1 MNATTTLE
9 QDAAAYRK
17 AVAAGANLAARD
29 IKKIMIEKQQQQQQ
43 AAQAAQAQ
51 QAAAMGPPVPPVEP
65 ESTLTSRA
73 GDVFQERKASIADT
87 LSRPVATDAGAI
99 LGTQQ
104 EGALSF
110 SDKVVR
116 TVGDLAGGFGDIAGD
131 ALMTGAAAMTPDFI
145 LEGVGNSFKA
155 IAETDAGREGMKAA
169 TEGIES
175 YNNWAKDNPDNAKYL
190 ESWFNIGAI
199 ATPPTPIPTT
209 IKGIVSD
216 AGASLQETGAAI
228 TKGGLKELQGTKNE
242 LVTAMLEP
250 TNTARIPTEDLKS
263 KGLFDTIT
271 YDPDAGYTRDN
282 IDIIAEIPKV
292 DPKKTYTYNSNVIE
306 KARQAEQKKLESI
319 LGRTPVVVES
329 DVVTQELGKRAGA
342 LLSSPEFKT
351 MDATLQKKTEVI
363 FKEAVRR
370 IQSGDGSL
378 LDLLQA
384 RRDVDAFIGRQKL
397 GLDRNQAST
406 LDLARRAVNGSLNDI
421 IAELSDN
428 VTVKQSLRKQSAMIS
443 ALDIVN
449 SKRAE
454 DGRTVIARFKQNYG
468 AYIPQTLAARAATA
482 TFAAGAF
489 MQNWPLMTAAAVSG
503 LAFAGGKAVFTP
515 EAKVL
520 LGSMVKG
527 AGDAIKA
534 AEKAGALDVV
544 EQMKADRLVLI
555 SLLNE
560 TPVENPEDE
569 E

>member
-1 MNATTTLE
+1 MAYTQQQLE
-9 QDAAAYRK
+9 QAIEDAIGAQDNKSANEL
-17 AVAAGANLAARD
+17 AGLLD
-29 IKKIMIEKQQQQQQ
+29 QQFPNR
-43 AAQAAQAQ
+43 A
-51 QAAAMGPPVPPVEP
+51 PRVSLVPTPTVEP

-73 GDVFQERKASIADT
+73 GDVFEERGSSIADT
-87 LSRPVATDAGAI
+87 LSRPVATEAGDI

-110 SDKVVR
+110 SDKLVR

-169 TEGIES
+169 TQGIES

-199 ATPPTPIPTT
+199 ATPPTPV
-209 IKGIVSD
+209 KGITSA
-216 AGASLQETGAAI
+216 AGASLQETGATL
-228 TKGGLKELQGTKNE
+228 TKNGLKSLQGTKNE

-250 TNTARIPTEDLKS
+250 TDIARIPTEDLTS
-263 KGLFDTIT
+263 KGFFDTIT
-271 YDPDAGYTRDN
+271 YDPQVGYTRDN
-282 IDIIAEIPKV
+282 IDIVSEIPEV
-292 DPKKTYTYNSNVIE
+292 NPKKSYTYNSNVIE

-329 DVVTQELGKRAGA
+329 DVVTQELGKRASA

-384 RRDVDAFIGRQKL
+384 RRDVDSFIGRQKL
-397 GLDRNQAST
+397 GLDQNQAST
-406 LDLARRAVNGSLNDI
+406 LDLARKAVNGSLNDI

-443 ALDIVN
+443 ALDIIN
-449 SKRAE
+449 PKRE
-454 DGRTVIARFKQNYG
+454 KNGRTAVARILNNFG
-468 AYIPQTLAARAATA
+468 AYLPRTPVALAATA
-482 TFAAGAF
+482 TFSAGF
-489 MQNWPLMTAAAVSG
+489 IMQNWPLMSAAAVSG
-503 LAFAGGKAVFTP
+503 ILFAGGKATFSP
-515 EAKVL
+515 EARVL
-520 LGSMVKG
+520 VGNMIKG
-527 AGDAIKA
+527 TGDAIKA

>member
-73 GDVFQERKASIADT
+73 GDVFQERKESIADT

-169 TEGIES
+169 TQGIES

-199 ATPPTPIPTT
+199 TTQATP

-216 AGASLQETGAAI
+216 AGASLQETGATL
-228 TKGGLKELQGTKNE
+228 TKNGLKSLQGTKNE

-250 TNTARIPTEDLKS
+250 TDIARIPTEDLTS
-263 KGLFDTIT
+263 KGFFDTIT
-271 YDPDAGYTRDN
+271 YDPQVGYTRDN
-282 IDIIAEIPKV
+282 IDIVAEIPEV
-292 DPKKTYTYNSNVIE
+292 NPKKSYTYNSTVIE

-319 LGRTPVVVES
+319 LGRTPVVVER

-406 LDLARRAVNGSLNDI
+406 LDLARKAVNGSLNDI

-443 ALDIVN
+443 ALDIIN
-449 SKRAE
+449 PKRE
-454 DGRTVIARFKQNYG
+454 KNGRTAVARIKNNFS
-468 AYIPQTLAARAATA
+468 AYFPQTLPARAATA
-482 TFAAGAF
+482 TFAAGF
-489 MQNWPLMTAAAVSG
+489 VLQNWPLMSAAAVSG
-503 LAFAGGKAVFTP
+503 ILFAGGKATFSP
-515 EAKVL
+515 EARVL
-520 LGSMVKG
+520 VGNMIKG
-527 AGDAIKA
+527 TGDAIKA

>member
-43 AAQAAQAQ
+43 AAQAQQAQ

-87 LSRPVATDAGAI
+87 LSRPVATEAGDI

-110 SDKVVR
+110 SDKLVR
-116 TVGDLAGGFGDIAGD
+116 TAGDLVGGFGDIAGD

-169 TEGIES
+169 TQGIES

-199 ATPPTPIPTT
+199 ATPPTPI
-209 IKGIVSD
+209 KGITSA

-228 TKGGLKELQGTKNE
+228 TKGGLKSIQGTKNE

-250 TNTARIPTEDLKS
+250 TNTAIIPTEDLKS
-263 KGLFDTIT
+263 KGFFDTIT

-306 KARQAEQKKLESI
+306 KARQAEQKKLEAI
-319 LGRTPVVVES
+319 LGRTPVVVDS
-329 DVVTQELGKRAGA
+329 DVVTQELGKRASA

-384 RRDVDAFIGRQKL
+384 RRDVDSFIGRQKL
-397 GLDRNQAST
+397 GLDQNQAST
-406 LDLARRAVNGSLNDI
+406 LDMARRAVNGSLNDI
-421 IAELSDN
+421 VAELSDN
-428 VTVKQSLRKQSAMIS
+428 VAVKQSLRKQSAMIS

-468 AYIPQTLAARAATA
+468 AFIPQTLPARAATA
-482 TFAAGAF
+482 TFAAGAIA
-489 MQNWPLMTAAAVSG
+489 QSWPIMTAAAVG
-503 LAFAGGKAVFTP
+503 YLVFPATKAVFSP
-515 EAKVL
+515 EARAM
-520 LGSMVKG
+520 LGSMIKG
-527 AGDAIKA
+527 SGDAIKA

>member
-73 GDVFQERKASIADT
+73 SDVFQERKASIADT
-87 LSRPVATDAGAI
+87 LSRPVATEAEDI

-104 EGALSF
+104 QGALSF
-110 SDKVVR
+110 SDKLVR
-116 TVGDLAGGFGDIAGD
+116 TAGDLVGGFGDIAGD

-199 ATPPTPIPTT
+199 ATPPTPI
-209 IKGIVSD
+209 KGILSD

-228 TKGGLKELQGTKNE
+228 TKGGLKSIQGTKNE

-384 RRDVDAFIGRQKL
+384 RRDVDSFIGRQKL
-397 GLDRNQAST
+397 GLDKNQAST
-406 LDLARRAVNGSLNDI
+406 LDLARKAVNGSLNDI

-468 AYIPQTLAARAATA
+468 AYIPQTLPARAATA
-482 TFAAGAF
+482 TFAAGAIA
-489 MQNWPLMTAAAVSG
+489 QSWPLMTAAAVG
-503 LAFAGGKAVFTP
+503 YLVFPATKAVFSP
-515 EAKVL
+515 EARAM
-520 LGSMVKG
+520 LGSMIKG
-527 AGDAIKA
+527 SGDAIKA
-534 AEKAGALDVV
+534 AEKAGDLDVV

>member
-87 LSRPVATDAGAI
+87 LSRPVATEAGDI

-104 EGALSF
+104 EGALPF
-110 SDKVVR
+110 SDKLVR
-116 TVGDLAGGFGDIAGD
+116 TAGDLVGGFGDIAGD

-155 IAETDAGREGMKAA
+155 ISETDAGREGMKAA
-169 TEGIES
+169 TQGIES

-199 ATPPTPIPTT
+199 ATPPTPI
-209 IKGIVSD
+209 KGILSD

-228 TKGGLKELQGTKNE
+228 TKGGLKSIQGTKNE

-263 KGLFDTIT
+263 KGFFDTIT

-319 LGRTPVVVES
+319 LGRTPVVVDS

-397 GLDRNQAST
+397 GLDKNQAST
-406 LDLARRAVNGSLNDI
+406 LDLARKAVNGSLNDI

-428 VTVKQSLRKQSAMIS
+428 VAVKQSLRKQSAMIS

-482 TFAAGAF
+482 TFAAGAIA
-489 MQNWPLMTAAAVSG
+489 QSWPIMTAAAVG
-503 LAFAGGKAVFTP
+503 YLVFPATKAVFSP

-520 LGSMVKG
+520 LGSMIKG
-527 AGDAIKA
+527 SGDAIKA
-534 AEKAGALDVV
+534 AEKSGALDVV

>member
-9 QDAAAYRK
+9 QDAAAYRRAK
-17 AVAAGANLAARD
+17 EAGANLAARD
-29 IKKIMIEKQQQQQQ
+29 IKKIMIQKQQQQQQ
-43 AAQAAQAQ
+43 SAQAAQAQ

-65 ESTLTSRA
+65 ESTLASRA
-73 GDVFQERKASIADT
+73 GDVFQERKASIAETMSQPLGFGNVTDPKNALGIGDRAT
-87 LSRPVATDAGAI
+87 MVA
-99 LGTQQ
+99 
-104 EGALSF
+104 
-110 SDKVVR
+110 
-116 TVGDLAGGFGDIAGD
+116 GDIIGGFGDITGD

-169 TEGIES
+169 AQGIES
-175 YNNWAKDNPDNAKYL
+175 YNNWAKDNRNDAKYL

-199 ATPPTPIPTT
+199 AVPATPI
-209 IKGIVSD
+209 KGVVLD

-228 TKGGLKELQGTKNE
+228 TKNGLKKIQGTKNE

-250 TNTARIPTEDLKS
+250 TNTKKLGSLDLKS
-263 KGLFDTIT
+263 EGVLFETVSYNPEI
-271 YDPDAGYTRDN
+271 GYTRDS
-282 IDIIAEIPKV
+282 IDTIAEIPEV
-292 DPKKTYTYNSNVIE
+292 NPKKTYTYNSNVIE

-319 LGRTPVVVES
+319 LGRTPVVVDS

-428 VTVKQSLRKQSAMIS
+428 VTVKESLRKQSAMIS
-443 ALDIVN
+443 ALDIIN
-449 SKRAE
+449 AKRAE
-454 DGRTVIARFKQNYG
+454 DGRTVIARIKQNYG
-468 AYIPQTLAARAATA
+468 SYIPQTLAARAATA

-489 MQNWPLMTAAAVSG
+489 MQNWPLMSAAAVG
-503 LAFAGGKAVFTP
+503 GIVFAGGKAVFSP
-515 EAKVL
+515 EARVL
-520 LGSMVKG
+520 VGNMIKGS
-527 AGDAIKA
+527 GDAIKA

-560 TPVENPEDE
+560 TPVENPEDKE
-569 E
+569 

>member
-29 IKKIMIEKQQQQQQ
+29 IKKIMIQKQQQQQQ

-73 GDVFQERKASIADT
+73 SDVFQERKASIADT

-116 TVGDLAGGFGDIAGD
+116 TGGDLAGGFGDIAGD

-145 LEGVGNSFKA
+145 LEGVGNAFKA

-169 TEGIES
+169 IQGIES

-199 ATPPTPIPTT
+199 TTQATP

-228 TKGGLKELQGTKNE
+228 TKGGLKSIQGTKNE

-263 KGLFDTIT
+263 KGFFDTIT

-282 IDIIAEIPKV
+282 IDIIAEIPEV
-292 DPKKTYTYNSNVIE
+292 NPKKTYTYNSNVIE

-406 LDLARRAVNGSLNDI
+406 LDLARKAVNGSLNDI

-428 VTVKQSLRKQSAMIS
+428 VVVKQSLRKQSAMIS

-482 TFAAGAF
+482 TFAAGAIA
-489 MQNWPLMTAAAVSG
+489 QSWPIMTAAAVSG

>member
-1 MNATTTLE
+1 MAYTQQQLE
-9 QDAAAYRK
+9 QAIEDAI
-17 AVAAGANLAARD
+17 GAQDNKSANELAD
-29 IKKIMIEKQQQQQQ
+29 LLDQQFPNR
-43 AAQAAQAQ
+43 A
-51 QAAAMGPPVPPVEP
+51 PRVSLVPTPPVEP

-73 GDVFQERKASIADT
+73 SDVFQERKESIADT

-145 LEGVGNSFKA
+145 LEGVGNAFKA

-169 TEGIES
+169 TQGIES

-199 ATPPTPIPTT
+199 ATPPTPI
-209 IKGIVSD
+209 KGIVSD

-228 TKGGLKELQGTKNE
+228 TKGGLKSIQGTKNE

-263 KGLFDTIT
+263 KGFFDTIT

-319 LGRTPVVVES
+319 LGRTPVVVDS

-384 RRDVDAFIGRQKL
+384 RRDVDSFIGRQKL

-406 LDLARRAVNGSLNDI
+406 LDLARKAVNGSLNDI

-428 VTVKQSLRKQSAMIS
+428 VAVKQSLRKQSAMIS

-468 AYIPQTLAARAATA
+468 AYIPQTFAARAATA

-520 LGSMVKG
+520 LGSMIKG

>member
-17 AVAAGANLAARD
+17 AKEAGANLAARD
-29 IKKIMIEKQQQQQQ
+29 IKKIMIQKQQQQQQ
-43 AAQAAQAQ
+43 AAQVAKAQ

-73 GDVFQERKASIADT
+73 GDVFEERKASIAETMSQPLGFGNITDPENALGISDRAT
-87 LSRPVATDAGAI
+87 MVA
-99 LGTQQ
+99 
-104 EGALSF
+104 
-110 SDKVVR
+110 
-116 TVGDLAGGFGDIAGD
+116 GDLIGGFGDITGD

-145 LEGVGNSFKA
+145 LEGVGNAFKT

-169 TEGIES
+169 TQGIES
-175 YNNWAKDNPDNAKYL
+175 YNNWAKDNRNDAKFL

-199 ATPPTPIPTT
+199 ALPATPI
-209 IKGIVSD
+209 KGVVLD

-228 TKGGLKELQGTKNE
+228 TKRGLKSIQGTKNE

-250 TNTARIPTEDLKS
+250 TNTKKLGSLDLKS
-263 KGLFDTIT
+263 EGVLFETVSYNPEI
-271 YDPDAGYTRDN
+271 GYTRDSV
-282 IDIIAEIPKV
+282 DIIAGIPKV
-292 DPKKTYTYNSNVIE
+292 DPKKTYTYNSNIIE

-319 LGRTPVVVES
+319 LGRTPVVVDS
-329 DVVTQELGKRAGA
+329 DMVVEELGKRAKK
-342 LLSSPEFKT
+342 LISSPEFKT
-351 MDATLQKKTEVI
+351 MDSTLQKKTQVI
-363 FKEAVRR
+363 FTEAVRR
-370 IQSGDGSL
+370 ITEGDGSL

-397 GLDRNQAST
+397 GLDQNQAST
-406 LDLARRAVNGSLNDI
+406 LDMARRAVNGSLNDI
-421 IAELSDN
+421 VAELSGN
-428 VTVKQSLRKQSAMIS
+428 SVVKESLRKQSAMIS

-449 SKRAE
+449 SKRAQ
-454 DGRTVIARFKQNYG
+454 DGRTVIARIKQNYG
-468 AYIPQTLAARAATA
+468 AYVPQTIAAKAATA
-482 TFAAGAF
+482 SFAAGAI
-489 MQNWPLMTAAAVSG
+489 MQNWPLMTIAAVSG
-503 LAFAGGKAVFTP
+503 LVFAGGKAAFSP

-520 LGSMVKG
+520 VGNMIKGS
-527 AGDAIKA
+527 GDAIKA

>member
-9 QDAAAYRK
+9 QDAAAYQK

-29 IKKIMIEKQQQQQQ
+29 IKKIMIQKQQQQQQ

-65 ESTLTSRA
+65 ESTLASRA
-73 GDVFQERKASIADT
+73 GNVFQERKESIAETMSQPLGFGNVTDPENALGIGDRAT
-87 LSRPVATDAGAI
+87 MVA
-99 LGTQQ
+99 
-104 EGALSF
+104 
-110 SDKVVR
+110 
-116 TVGDLAGGFGDIAGD
+116 GDIIGGFGDITGD

-169 TEGIES
+169 AQGIES
-175 YNNWAKDNPDNAKYL
+175 YNNWAKDNRNDAKYL

-199 ATPPTPIPTT
+199 ATPPTPI
-209 IKGIVSD
+209 KGIVSE
-216 AGASLQETGAAI
+216 AGASLQETGATI
-228 TKGGLKELQGTKNE
+228 TKGGLKKLQGTKNE
-242 LVTAMLEP
+242 LVTVMLEP
-250 TNTARIPTEDLKS
+250 TDIARIPTEDLTS
-263 KGLFDTIT
+263 KGFFETIT
-271 YDPDAGYTRDN
+271 YDPQVGYTRDN
-282 IDIIAEIPKV
+282 IDIVAEIPEV
-292 DPKKTYTYNSNVIE
+292 NPKKSYTYNSTVIE

-319 LGRTPVVVES
+319 LGRTPVVVDS

-384 RRDVDAFIGRQKL
+384 RRDVDSFIGRQKL

-443 ALDIVN
+443 ALDIIN
-449 SKRAE
+449 PKRE
-454 DGRTVIARFKQNYG
+454 KNGRTAIARIKNNFS
-468 AYIPQTLAARAATA
+468 AYLPRTPVALAATV
-482 TFAAGAF
+482 TFSAGF
-489 MQNWPLMTAAAVSG
+489 LMQNWPLMSAAAVSG
-503 LAFAGGKAVFTP
+503 IIFAGGKAVLSP

-520 LGSMVKG
+520 LGGMIKG
-527 AGDAIKA
+527 SGDAIKA

>member
-1 MNATTTLE
+1 MAYTRQQIE
-9 QDAAAYRK
+9 QAIEDAI
-17 AVAAGANLAARD
+17 GAQDNKSANELAD
-29 IKKIMIEKQQQQQQ
+29 LLDQQFPNR
-43 AAQAAQAQ
+43 A
-51 QAAAMGPPVPPVEP
+51 PRVSLVPTPSVEP

-73 GDVFQERKASIADT
+73 GDVFQERKASIAETMSQPLGFGNITDPENALGISDRAT
-87 LSRPVATDAGAI
+87 MVA
-99 LGTQQ
+99 
-104 EGALSF
+104 
-110 SDKVVR
+110 
-116 TVGDLAGGFGDIAGD
+116 GDLIGGFGDITGD

-145 LEGVGNSFKA
+145 LEGVGNAFKT

-169 TEGIES
+169 TQGIES
-175 YNNWAKDNPDNAKYL
+175 YNNWAKDNRNDAKYL
-190 ESWFNIGAI
+190 ESWFNIGLI

-209 IKGIVSD
+209 IKGIVLD

-250 TNTARIPTEDLKS
+250 TNTKKLGSLDLKS
-263 KGLFDTIT
+263 EGVLFETVSYSPEI
-271 YDPDAGYTRDN
+271 GYTRDSV
-282 IDIIAEIPKV
+282 DIIAEIPEV

-306 KARQAEQKKLESI
+306 KARQAEQKKLEAI
-319 LGRTPVVVES
+319 LGRTPVVVDS

-370 IQSGDGSL
+370 IQAGDGSL

-397 GLDRNQAST
+397 GLDQNQAST
-406 LDLARRAVNGSLNDI
+406 LDMARRAVNGSLNDI
-421 IAELSDN
+421 VAELSSN
-428 VTVKQSLRKQSAMIS
+428 VAVKQSLRKQSAMIS

-449 SKRAE
+449 SKRAQ
-454 DGRTVIARFKQNYG
+454 DGRTVIARIKQNYG
-468 AYIPQTLAARAATA
+468 AYIPQTIAAQAMTA
-482 TFAAGAF
+482 TFAAGAI
-489 MQNWPLMTAAAVSG
+489 MQNWPLMTVAAASG
-503 LAFAGGKAVFTP
+503 IVFAGGKAVFSP
-515 EAKVL
+515 EGKVL
-520 LGSMVKG
+520 LGSMIKG
-527 AGDAIKA
+527 SGDAIKA

>member
-29 IKKIMIEKQQQQQQ
+29 IKKIMIQKQQQQQQ

-65 ESTLTSRA
+65 ESTLASRA
-73 GDVFQERKASIADT
+73 GNVFQERKESIAETMSQPLGFGNVTDPENALGIGDRAT
-87 LSRPVATDAGAI
+87 MVA
-99 LGTQQ
+99 
-104 EGALSF
+104 
-110 SDKVVR
+110 
-116 TVGDLAGGFGDIAGD
+116 GDIIGGFGDITGD

-169 TEGIES
+169 AQGIES

-199 ATPPTPIPTT
+199 TTQATP

-216 AGASLQETGAAI
+216 AGASLQEKGAAI
-228 TKGGLKELQGTKNE
+228 TKGGLKSIQGTKNE

-263 KGLFDTIT
+263 KGFFDTIT

-319 LGRTPVVVES
+319 LGRTPVVVDS

-384 RRDVDAFIGRQKL
+384 RRDVDSFIGRQKL

-406 LDLARRAVNGSLNDI
+406 LDLARKAVNGSLNDI

-428 VTVKQSLRKQSAMIS
+428 VAVKQSLRKQSAMIS

>member
-87 LSRPVATDAGAI
+87 LSRPVATEAGDI

-104 EGALSF
+104 EGALPF
-110 SDKVVR
+110 SDKLVR
-116 TVGDLAGGFGDIAGD
+116 TAGDLVGGFGDIAGD

-155 IAETDAGREGMKAA
+155 ISETDAGREGMKAA
-169 TEGIES
+169 TQGIES

-199 ATPPTPIPTT
+199 ATPPTPI
-209 IKGIVSD
+209 KGILSD
-216 AGASLQETGAAI
+216 AGASLQETGATI
-228 TKGGLKELQGTKNE
+228 TKGGLKSIQGTKNE

-263 KGLFDTIT
+263 KGFFDTIT

-319 LGRTPVVVES
+319 LGRTPVVVDS

-397 GLDRNQAST
+397 GLDKNQAST
-406 LDLARRAVNGSLNDI
+406 LDLARKAVNGSLNDI

-428 VTVKQSLRKQSAMIS
+428 VAVKQSLRKQSAMIS

-482 TFAAGAF
+482 TFAAGAIA
-489 MQNWPLMTAAAVSG
+489 QSWPIMTAAAVG
-503 LAFAGGKAVFTP
+503 YLVFPATKAVFSP

-520 LGSMVKG
+520 LGSMIKG
-527 AGDAIKA
+527 SGDAIKA
-534 AEKAGALDVV
+534 AEKSGALDVV

>member
-9 QDAAAYRK
+9 QDAAAYQK

-29 IKKIMIEKQQQQQQ
+29 IKKIMIQKQQQQQQ

-65 ESTLTSRA
+65 ESTLTSIA
-73 GDVFQERKASIADT
+73 GDVFQERKESIAETMSQPLGFGNVTDPENA
-87 LSRPVATDAGAI
+87 LGIGDRATM
-99 LGTQQ
+99 
-104 EGALSF
+104 
-110 SDKVVR
+110 
-116 TVGDLAGGFGDIAGD
+116 VGGDIIGGFGDITGD

-169 TEGIES
+169 AQGIES
-175 YNNWAKDNPDNAKYL
+175 YNNWAKDNRNDAKYL

-199 ATPPTPIPTT
+199 ALPATPI
-209 IKGIVSD
+209 KGVVLD

-228 TKGGLKELQGTKNE
+228 TKNGLKKIQGTKNE

-250 TNTARIPTEDLKS
+250 TNTKKLGSLDLKS
-263 KGLFDTIT
+263 EGVLFETVSYNPEI
-271 YDPDAGYTRDN
+271 GYTRDS
-282 IDIIAEIPKV
+282 IDTIAEIPEV
-292 DPKKTYTYNSNVIE
+292 NPKKTYTYNSNVIE

-319 LGRTPVVVES
+319 LGRTPVVVDS

-421 IAELSDN
+421 VAELSGN
-428 VTVKQSLRKQSAMIS
+428 SVVKESLRKQSAMIS
-443 ALDIVN
+443 ALDIIN
-449 SKRAE
+449 AKRAE
-454 DGRTVIARFKQNYG
+454 DGRTVIARIKQNYG
-468 AYIPQTLAARAATA
+468 SYIPQTLAARAATA

-489 MQNWPLMTAAAVSG
+489 MQNWPLMSAAAVG
-503 LAFAGGKAVFTP
+503 GIVFAGGKAAFSP
-515 EAKVL
+515 EARVL
-520 LGSMVKG
+520 VGNMIKGS
-527 AGDAIKA
+527 GDAIKA

>member
-29 IKKIMIEKQQQQQQ
+29 IKKIMIEKQQQQQ
-43 AAQAAQAQ
+43 QAAQAQ

-87 LSRPVATDAGAI
+87 LSRPVATEAGDI

-116 TVGDLAGGFGDIAGD
+116 TAGDLVGGFGDIAGD
-131 ALMTGAAAMTPDFI
+131 TLMTGAAAMTPDFI

-169 TEGIES
+169 TQGIES

-199 ATPPTPIPTT
+199 ATPPTPIPTA
-209 IKGIVSD
+209 IKGIVLD
-216 AGASLQETGAAI
+216 AEASLQETGAAI

-250 TNTARIPTEDLKS
+250 TNTKKLGSLDLKS
-263 KGLFDTIT
+263 EGVLFETVSYSPEI
-271 YDPDAGYTRDN
+271 GYTRDS
-282 IDIIAEIPKV
+282 IDIIAEIPEV
-292 DPKKTYTYNSNVIE
+292 DPKKTYTHNSNVIE

-319 LGRTPVVVES
+319 LGRTPVVVDS
-329 DVVTQELGKRAGA
+329 DVVVQELHKRAGA

-397 GLDRNQAST
+397 GLDQNQAST
-406 LDLARRAVNGSLNDI
+406 LDMARRAVNGSLNDI
-421 IAELSDN
+421 VAELSGN
-428 VTVKQSLRKQSAMIS
+428 VAVKQSLRKQSAMIS

-449 SKRAE
+449 SKRAQ
-454 DGRTVIARFKQNYG
+454 DGRTVIARIKQNYG
-468 AYIPQTLAARAATA
+468 SYIPQTLAAKAATA
-482 TFAAGAF
+482 SFAAGAL
-489 MQNWPLMTAAAVSG
+489 MQNWPLMTVAAVSG
-503 LAFAGGKAVFTP
+503 LVFAGGKAAFSP

-520 LGSMVKG
+520 LGNMIKG
-527 AGDAIKA
+527 TGDAIKA

>member
-65 ESTLTSRA
+65 ESTLASRA
-73 GDVFQERKASIADT
+73 GDVFQERKASIAETMSQPLGFGNVTDPENALGIGDRAT
-87 LSRPVATDAGAI
+87 MVA
-99 LGTQQ
+99 
-104 EGALSF
+104 
-110 SDKVVR
+110 
-116 TVGDLAGGFGDIAGD
+116 GDIIGGFGDITGD

-169 TEGIES
+169 AQGIES
-175 YNNWAKDNPDNAKYL
+175 YNNWAKDNRNDAKYL

-199 ATPPTPIPTT
+199 AVPATPI
-209 IKGIVSD
+209 KGVVLD

-228 TKGGLKELQGTKNE
+228 TKNGLKKIQGTKNE

-250 TNTARIPTEDLKS
+250 TNTKKLGSLDLKS
-263 KGLFDTIT
+263 EGVLFETVSYNPEI
-271 YDPDAGYTRDN
+271 GYTRDS
-282 IDIIAEIPKV
+282 IDTIAEIPEV
-292 DPKKTYTYNSNVIE
+292 NPKKTYTYNSNVIE

-319 LGRTPVVVES
+319 LGRTPVVVDS

-428 VTVKQSLRKQSAMIS
+428 VTVKESLRKQSAMIS
-443 ALDIVN
+443 ALDIIN
-449 SKRAE
+449 AKRAE
-454 DGRTVIARFKQNYG
+454 DGRTVIARIKQNYG
-468 AYIPQTLAARAATA
+468 SYIPQTLAARAATA

-489 MQNWPLMTAAAVSG
+489 MQNWPLMSAAAVG
-503 LAFAGGKAVFTP
+503 GIVFAGGKAVFSP
-515 EAKVL
+515 EARVL
-520 LGSMVKG
+520 VGNMIKGS
-527 AGDAIKA
+527 GDAIKA

>member
-1 MNATTTLE
+1 MAYTQQQLE
-9 QDAAAYRK
+9 QAIEDAI
-17 AVAAGANLAARD
+17 GAQDNKSANELAD
-29 IKKIMIEKQQQQQQ
+29 LLDQQFPNR
-43 AAQAAQAQ
+43 A
-51 QAAAMGPPVPPVEP
+51 PRVSLVPTPPVEP

-73 GDVFQERKASIADT
+73 SDVFQERKESIADT

-145 LEGVGNSFKA
+145 LEGVGNAFKA

-169 TEGIES
+169 TQGIES

-199 ATPPTPIPTT
+199 ATPPTPI
-209 IKGIVSD
+209 KGIVSD

-228 TKGGLKELQGTKNE
+228 TKGGLKSIQGTKNE

-263 KGLFDTIT
+263 KGFFDTIT

-319 LGRTPVVVES
+319 LGRTPVVVDS

-384 RRDVDAFIGRQKL
+384 RRDVDSFIGRQKL

-406 LDLARRAVNGSLNDI
+406 LDLARKAVNGSLNDI

-428 VTVKQSLRKQSAMIS
+428 VAVKQSLRKQSAMIS

-468 AYIPQTLAARAATA
+468 AYIPQTFAARAATA
-482 TFAAGAF
+482 TFAAGAIV
-489 MQNWPLMTAAAVSG
+489 QSWPLMTAAAVG
-503 LAFAGGKAVFTP
+503 YLVFPATKAVFSP
-515 EAKVL
+515 EARAM
-520 LGSMVKG
+520 LGSMIKG

>member
-1 MNATTTLE
+1 MAYTQQQLE
-9 QDAAAYRK
+9 QAIEDAI
-17 AVAAGANLAARD
+17 GAQDNKSANELAD
-29 IKKIMIEKQQQQQQ
+29 LLDQQFPNR
-43 AAQAAQAQ
+43 A
-51 QAAAMGPPVPPVEP
+51 PRVSLVPTPPVEP

-87 LSRPVATDAGAI
+87 LSRPVATEAGDI

-145 LEGVGNSFKA
+145 LEGVGNAFKA

-169 TEGIES
+169 TQGIES

-199 ATPPTPIPTT
+199 ATPPTPI
-209 IKGIVSD
+209 KGILSD

-228 TKGGLKELQGTKNE
+228 TKGGLKSIQGTKNE

-263 KGLFDTIT
+263 KGFFDTIT

-319 LGRTPVVVES
+319 LGRTPVVVDS

-384 RRDVDAFIGRQKL
+384 RRDVDSFIGRQKL

-406 LDLARRAVNGSLNDI
+406 LDLARKAVNGSLNDI

-428 VTVKQSLRKQSAMIS
+428 VAVKQSLRKQSAMIS

-482 TFAAGAF
+482 TFAAGAIA
-489 MQNWPLMTAAAVSG
+489 QSWPIMTAAAVSG

-520 LGSMVKG
+520 LGSMIKG

>member
-1 MNATTTLE
+1 MAYTQQQLE
-9 QDAAAYRK
+9 QAIEDAI
-17 AVAAGANLAARD
+17 GAQDNKSANELAD
-29 IKKIMIEKQQQQQQ
+29 LLDQQFPNR
-43 AAQAAQAQ
+43 A
-51 QAAAMGPPVPPVEP
+51 PRVSLVPTPTVEP

-87 LSRPVATDAGAI
+87 LSRPVATEAEDI

-145 LEGVGNSFKA
+145 LEGVGNAFKA

-169 TEGIES
+169 TQGIES

-199 ATPPTPIPTT
+199 TTQATP

-216 AGASLQETGAAI
+216 AGASLQEKGATL
-228 TKGGLKELQGTKNE
+228 TKNGLKSLQGTKNE

-263 KGLFDTIT
+263 KGFFDTIT

-319 LGRTPVVVES
+319 LGRTPVVVDS

-384 RRDVDAFIGRQKL
+384 RRDVDSFIGRQKL

-406 LDLARRAVNGSLNDI
+406 LDLARKAVNGSLNDI

-428 VTVKQSLRKQSAMIS
+428 VAVKQSLRKQSAMIS

-482 TFAAGAF
+482 TFAAGAIA
-489 MQNWPLMTAAAVSG
+489 QSWPLMTAAAVSG
-503 LAFAGGKAVFTP
+503 LAFAGGKAVFSP
-515 EAKVL
+515 EARAM
-520 LGSMVKG
+520 LGSMIKG
-527 AGDAIKA
+527 SGDAIKA

>member
-17 AVAAGANLAARD
+17 AKEAGANLAARD
-29 IKKIMIEKQQQQQQ
+29 IKKIMIQKQQQQQQ
-43 AAQAAQAQ
+43 AAQAAKAQ
-51 QAAAMGPPVPPVEP
+51 QAAAMGPPVPPIEP

-73 GDVFQERKASIADT
+73 GDVFEERRESIADT
-87 LSRPVATDAGAI
+87 LSRPVATDAGAM

-110 SDKVVR
+110 SDKLVR
-116 TVGDLAGGFGDIAGD
+116 TAGDLVGGFGDITGD

-145 LEGVGNSFKA
+145 LEGVGNAFKT

-169 TEGIES
+169 TQGIES

-199 ATPPTPIPTT
+199 ALPATPI
-209 IKGIVSD
+209 KGVVLD
-216 AGASLQETGAAI
+216 AGASLQETGATL
-228 TKGGLKELQGTKNE
+228 TKNGLKSLQGTKNK

-250 TNTARIPTEDLKS
+250 TDIARIPTEDITS
-263 KGLFDTIT
+263 KGFFDTIT
-271 YDPDAGYTRDN
+271 YDPQVGYTRDN
-282 IDIIAEIPKV
+282 IDIVSEIPKV
-292 DPKKTYTYNSNVIE
+292 NPKKSYTYNSNIIE

-319 LGRTPVVVES
+319 LGRTPVVVDS

-397 GLDRNQAST
+397 GLDQNQAST
-406 LDLARRAVNGSLNDI
+406 LDMARRAVNGSLNDI
-421 IAELSDN
+421 VAELSGN
-428 VTVKQSLRKQSAMIS
+428 SVVKESLRKQSAMIS
-443 ALDIVN
+443 ALDIIN
-449 SKRAE
+449 PKRE
-454 DGRTVIARFKQNYG
+454 KNGRTAVARILNNFG
-468 AYIPQTLAARAATA
+468 SHLPRTPVALAATA
-482 TFAAGAF
+482 TFTAGF
-489 MQNWPLMTAAAVSG
+489 LMQNWPLMSAAAVSG
-503 LAFAGGKAVFTP
+503 ILFAGGKAVFSP

-520 LGSMVKG
+520 VGNMIKGS
-527 AGDAIKA
+527 GDAIKA

>member
-1 MNATTTLE
+1 MAYTQQQLE
-9 QDAAAYRK
+9 QAIEDAI
-17 AVAAGANLAARD
+17 GAQDNKSANELAD
-29 IKKIMIEKQQQQQQ
+29 LLDQQFPNR
-43 AAQAAQAQ
+43 A
-51 QAAAMGPPVPPVEP
+51 PRVSLVPTPTVEP

-73 GDVFQERKASIADT
+73 GDVFEERRSSIADT
-87 LSRPVATDAGAI
+87 LSRPVATEAEDI

-145 LEGVGNSFKA
+145 LEGVGNAFKA

-169 TEGIES
+169 TQGIES

-199 ATPPTPIPTT
+199 TTQATP

-216 AGASLQETGAAI
+216 AGASLQEKGATL
-228 TKGGLKELQGTKNE
+228 TKNGLKSLQGTKNE

-263 KGLFDTIT
+263 KGFFDTIT

-319 LGRTPVVVES
+319 LGRTPVVVDS

-384 RRDVDAFIGRQKL
+384 RRDVDSFIGRQKL

-406 LDLARRAVNGSLNDI
+406 LDLARKAVNGSLNDI

-428 VTVKQSLRKQSAMIS
+428 VAVKQSLRKQSAMIS

-482 TFAAGAF
+482 TFAAGAIA
-489 MQNWPLMTAAAVSG
+489 QSWPLMTAAAVG
-503 LAFAGGKAVFTP
+503 YLVFPATKAVFSP
-515 EAKVL
+515 EARAM
-520 LGSMVKG
+520 LGSMIKG
-527 AGDAIKA
+527 SGDAIKA

>member
-1 MNATTTLE
+1 MAYTQQQLE
-9 QDAAAYRK
+9 QAIEDAI
-17 AVAAGANLAARD
+17 GAQDNKSANELAD
-29 IKKIMIEKQQQQQQ
+29 LLDQQFPNR
-43 AAQAAQAQ
+43 A
-51 QAAAMGPPVPPVEP
+51 PRVSLVPTPPVEP
-65 ESTLTSRA
+65 ESTLISRA
-73 GDVFQERKASIADT
+73 GDVFQERGASIADT

-145 LEGVGNSFKA
+145 LEGVGNAFKA

-169 TEGIES
+169 TQGIES

-199 ATPPTPIPTT
+199 TTPPTP

-228 TKGGLKELQGTKNE
+228 TKGGLKSIQGTKNE

-263 KGLFDTIT
+263 KGFFDTIT

-282 IDIIAEIPKV
+282 IDIIAEIPEV
-292 DPKKTYTYNSNVIE
+292 NPKKTYTYNSNVIE

-384 RRDVDAFIGRQKL
+384 RRDVDSFIGRQKL

-406 LDLARRAVNGSLNDI
+406 LDLARKAVNGSLNDI

-428 VTVKQSLRKQSAMIS
+428 VAVKQSLRKQSAMIS

-482 TFAAGAF
+482 TFAAGAIA
-489 MQNWPLMTAAAVSG
+489 QSWPLMTAAAVG
-503 LAFAGGKAVFTP
+503 YLVFPATKAVFSP
-515 EAKVL
+515 EARAM
-520 LGSMVKG
+520 LGSMIKG

>member
-9 QDAAAYRK
+9 QDAAAYRRAK
-17 AVAAGANLAARD
+17 EAGANLAARD

-43 AAQAAQAQ
+43 AAQAQQAQ

-73 GDVFQERKASIADT
+73 SDVFQERKASIADT
-87 LSRPVATDAGAI
+87 LSRPVATEAEDI

-104 EGALSF
+104 QGALSF
-110 SDKVVR
+110 SDKLVR
-116 TVGDLAGGFGDIAGD
+116 TAGDLVGGFGDIAGD

-145 LEGVGNSFKA
+145 LEGVGNAFKA

-169 TEGIES
+169 TQGIES

-199 ATPPTPIPTT
+199 ATPPTPI
-209 IKGIVSD
+209 KGIVSD
-216 AGASLQETGAAI
+216 AGASLQETGATL
-228 TKGGLKELQGTKNE
+228 TKNGLKSLQGTKNE

-250 TNTARIPTEDLKS
+250 TDIARIPTEDLTS
-263 KGLFDTIT
+263 KGFLDTIT
-271 YDPDAGYTRDN
+271 YDPQVGYTRDN
-282 IDIIAEIPKV
+282 IDIVSEIPEV
-292 DPKKTYTYNSNVIE
+292 NPKKSYTYNSNVIE

-319 LGRTPVVVES
+319 LGRTPVVVDS

-384 RRDVDAFIGRQKL
+384 RRDVDSFIGRQKL

-406 LDLARRAVNGSLNDI
+406 LDLARKAVNGSLNDI
-421 IAELSDN
+421 VAELSDN

-443 ALDIVN
+443 ALDIIN
-449 SKRAE
+449 PKRE
-454 DGRTVIARFKQNYG
+454 KNGRTAVARILNNFG
-468 AYIPQTLAARAATA
+468 AYLPR
-482 TFAAGAF
+482 
-489 MQNWPLMTAAAVSG
+489 
-503 LAFAGGKAVFTP
+503 
-515 EAKVL
+515 
-520 LGSMVKG
+520 
-527 AGDAIKA
+527 
-534 AEKAGALDVV
+534 
-544 EQMKADRLVLI
+544 
-555 SLLNE
+555 
-560 TPVENPEDE
+560 TPVVFS
-569 E
+569 

>member
-9 QDAAAYRK
+9 QDAAAYRRAK
-17 AVAAGANLAARD
+17 EAGANLAARD

-73 GDVFQERKASIADT
+73 SDVFQERRSSIADT
-87 LSRPVATDAGAI
+87 LSRPVATEAEDI

-104 EGALSF
+104 QGALSF
-110 SDKVVR
+110 SDKLVR
-116 TVGDLAGGFGDIAGD
+116 TAGDLVGGFGDIACD

-145 LEGVGNSFKA
+145 LEGVGNAFKA

-169 TEGIES
+169 TQGIES

-199 ATPPTPIPTT
+199 TTPPTPI
-209 IKGIVSD
+209 KGITSA
-216 AGASLQETGAAI
+216 AGASLQETGATI
-228 TKGGLKELQGTKNE
+228 TKGGLKSLQGTKNE

-250 TNTARIPTEDLKS
+250 TDIARIPTEDLTS
-263 KGLFDTIT
+263 KGFLDTIT
-271 YDPDAGYTRDN
+271 YDPQVGYTRDN
-282 IDIIAEIPKV
+282 IDIVSEIPEV
-292 DPKKTYTYNSNVIE
+292 NPKKSYTYNSNVIE

-329 DVVTQELGKRAGA
+329 DVVIQELGKRASA

-397 GLDRNQAST
+397 GLDQNQAST
-406 LDLARRAVNGSLNDI
+406 LDMARRAVNGSLNDI
-421 IAELSDN
+421 VAELSDN

-443 ALDIVN
+443 ALDIIN
-449 SKRAE
+449 PKRE
-454 DGRTVIARFKQNYG
+454 KNGRTAVARILNNFG
-468 AYIPQTLAARAATA
+468 AYLPRTPVALAATA
-482 TFAAGAF
+482 TFSAGF
-489 MQNWPLMTAAAVSG
+489 IMQNWPLMTAAAVSG
-503 LAFAGGKAVFTP
+503 ILFAGGKATFSP
-515 EAKVL
+515 EARVL
-520 LGSMVKG
+520 VGNMIKG
-527 AGDAIKA
+527 TGDAIKA

>member
-9 QDAAAYRK
+9 QDAAAYQK

-29 IKKIMIEKQQQQQQ
+29 IKKIMIQKQQQQQQ

-65 ESTLTSRA
+65 ESTLASRA
-73 GDVFQERKASIADT
+73 GNVFQERKESIAETMSQPLGFGNVTDPENALGIGDRAT
-87 LSRPVATDAGAI
+87 MVA
-99 LGTQQ
+99 
-104 EGALSF
+104 
-110 SDKVVR
+110 
-116 TVGDLAGGFGDIAGD
+116 GDIIGGFGDITGD

-169 TEGIES
+169 AQGIES
-175 YNNWAKDNPDNAKYL
+175 YNNWAKDNRNDAKYL

-199 ATPPTPIPTT
+199 ATPPTPI
-209 IKGIVSD
+209 KGIVSE
-216 AGASLQETGAAI
+216 AGASLQETGATI
-228 TKGGLKELQGTKNE
+228 TKGGLKKLQGTKNE
-242 LVTAMLEP
+242 LVTVMLEP
-250 TNTARIPTEDLKS
+250 TDIARIPTEDLTS
-263 KGLFDTIT
+263 KGFFETIT
-271 YDPDAGYTRDN
+271 YDPQVGYTRDN
-282 IDIIAEIPKV
+282 IDIVAEIPEV
-292 DPKKTYTYNSNVIE
+292 NPKKSYTYNSTVIE

-319 LGRTPVVVES
+319 LGRTPVVVDS

-397 GLDRNQAST
+397 GLDQNQAST

-443 ALDIVN
+443 ALDIIN
-449 SKRAE
+449 PKRE
-454 DGRTVIARFKQNYG
+454 KNGRTAIARIKNNFS
-468 AYIPQTLAARAATA
+468 AYLPRTPVALAATV
-482 TFAAGAF
+482 TFSAGF
-489 MQNWPLMTAAAVSG
+489 LMQNWPLMSAAAVSG
-503 LAFAGGKAVFTP
+503 IIFAGGKAVLSP

-520 LGSMVKG
+520 LGGMIKG
-527 AGDAIKA
+527 SGDAIKA

>member
-9 QDAAAYRK
+9 QDAAAYRRAK
-17 AVAAGANLAARD
+17 EAGANLAARD

-43 AAQAAQAQ
+43 AAQAQQAQ

-73 GDVFQERKASIADT
+73 SDVFQERKASIADT
-87 LSRPVATDAGAI
+87 LSRPVATEAEDI

-104 EGALSF
+104 QGALSF
-110 SDKVVR
+110 SDKLVR
-116 TVGDLAGGFGDIAGD
+116 TAGDLVGGFGDIAGD

-199 ATPPTPIPTT
+199 ATPPTPI
-209 IKGIVSD
+209 KGILSD

-228 TKGGLKELQGTKNE
+228 TKGGLKSIQGTKNE

-384 RRDVDAFIGRQKL
+384 RRDVDSFIGRQKL
-397 GLDRNQAST
+397 GLDKNQAST
-406 LDLARRAVNGSLNDI
+406 LDLARKAVNGSLNDI

-468 AYIPQTLAARAATA
+468 AYIPQTLPARAATA
-482 TFAAGAF
+482 TFAAGAIA
-489 MQNWPLMTAAAVSG
+489 QSWPLMTAAAVG
-503 LAFAGGKAVFTP
+503 YLVFPATKAVFSP
-515 EAKVL
+515 EARAM
-520 LGSMVKG
+520 LGSMIKG
-527 AGDAIKA
+527 SGDAIKA
-534 AEKAGALDVV
+534 AEKAGDLDVV

>member
-9 QDAAAYRK
+9 QDAAAYQK

-29 IKKIMIEKQQQQQQ
+29 IKKIMIQKQQQQQQ

-65 ESTLTSRA
+65 ESTLASRA
-73 GDVFQERKASIADT
+73 GNVFQERKESIAETMSQPLGFGNVTDPENA
-87 LSRPVATDAGAI
+87 LGIGDRATM
-99 LGTQQ
+99 
-104 EGALSF
+104 
-110 SDKVVR
+110 
-116 TVGDLAGGFGDIAGD
+116 VGGDIIGGFGDITGD

-169 TEGIES
+169 AQGIES
-175 YNNWAKDNPDNAKYL
+175 YNNWAKDNRNDAKYL

-199 ATPPTPIPTT
+199 ALPATPI
-209 IKGIVSD
+209 KGVVLD

-228 TKGGLKELQGTKNE
+228 TKNGLKKIQGTKNE

-250 TNTARIPTEDLKS
+250 TNTKKLGSLDLKS
-263 KGLFDTIT
+263 EGVLFETVSYNPEI
-271 YDPDAGYTRDN
+271 GYTRDS
-282 IDIIAEIPKV
+282 IDTIAEIPEV
-292 DPKKTYTYNSNVIE
+292 NPKKTYTYNSNVIE

-319 LGRTPVVVES
+319 LGRTPVVVDS

-421 IAELSDN
+421 VAELSGN
-428 VTVKQSLRKQSAMIS
+428 SVVKESLRKQSAMIS
-443 ALDIVN
+443 ALDIIN
-449 SKRAE
+449 AKRAE
-454 DGRTVIARFKQNYG
+454 DGRTVIARIKQNYG
-468 AYIPQTLAARAATA
+468 SYIPQTLAARAATA

-489 MQNWPLMTAAAVSG
+489 MQNWPLMSAAAVG
-503 LAFAGGKAVFTP
+503 GIVFAGGKAAFSP
-515 EAKVL
+515 EARVL
-520 LGSMVKG
+520 VGNMIKGS
-527 AGDAIKA
+527 GDAIKA

>member
-1 MNATTTLE
+1 MAYTQQQLE
-9 QDAAAYRK
+9 QAIEDAI
-17 AVAAGANLAARD
+17 GAQDNKSANELAD
-29 IKKIMIEKQQQQQQ
+29 LLDQQFPNR
-43 AAQAAQAQ
+43 A
-51 QAAAMGPPVPPVEP
+51 PRVSLVPTPPVEP

-73 GDVFQERKASIADT
+73 GDVFQERKASIAETMSQPLGFGNVTDPENALGIGDRAT
-87 LSRPVATDAGAI
+87 MVA
-99 LGTQQ
+99 
-104 EGALSF
+104 
-110 SDKVVR
+110 
-116 TVGDLAGGFGDIAGD
+116 GDIIGGFGDITGD

-169 TEGIES
+169 TQGIES
-175 YNNWAKDNPDNAKYL
+175 YNNWAKDNRNDAKYL

-199 ATPPTPIPTT
+199 ATPPTPI
-209 IKGIVSD
+209 KGITSA
-216 AGASLQETGAAI
+216 AGASLQETGATL
-228 TKGGLKELQGTKNE
+228 TKNGLKSLQGTKNE

-250 TNTARIPTEDLKS
+250 TDIARIPTEDLTS
-263 KGLFDTIT
+263 KGFFDNIT
-271 YDPDAGYTRDN
+271 YDPQVGYTRGN
-282 IDIIAEIPKV
+282 IDIVAEIPEV
-292 DPKKTYTYNSNVIE
+292 NPKKSYTYNSNVIE

-319 LGRTPVVVES
+319 LGRTPVVVDS

-397 GLDRNQAST
+397 GLDQNQAST

-449 SKRAE
+449 SKRE
-454 DGRTVIARFKQNYG
+454 KNGRTAIARIKNNFS
-468 AYIPQTLAARAATA
+468 AYLPRTPVALAATA
-482 TFAAGAF
+482 TFSAGF
-489 MQNWPLMTAAAVSG
+489 LMQNWPLMTAAAVG
-503 LAFAGGKAVFTP
+503 GIVFAGGKAAFSP
-515 EAKVL
+515 EARVL
-520 LGSMVKG
+520 VGNMIKGS
-527 AGDAIKA
+527 GDAIKA